1 MYIKRVCYPVT
12 VLGSGNRV
20 GIWFTGC
27 ERDCPDCLSPELRN
41 MKSGAEVSVS
51 QVRDMMNQLP
61 SQPDGVTISGGEPF
75 LQARELDEL
84 TATLSELTDD
94 IIVYTG
100 YTLEQ
105 LREQSC
111 VNTNAV
117 LSRIAV
123 LIDGEYVAELND
135 GRGIRG
141 SSNQRIHIFK
151 NAERYNNLDSCER
164 TQQTFSYDGQILV
177 VGIQ

>member
-12 VLGSGNRV
+12 VLGPGNRI
-20 GIWFTGC
+20 GIWVTGC
-27 ERDCPDCLSPELRN
+27 ERDCADCLSPELRS
-41 MKSGAEVSVS
+41 MKSGAQVSVS
-51 QVRDMMNQLP
+51 QILNMVSRLP
-61 SQPDGVTISGGEPF
+61 SQPDGFTISGGEPF
-75 LQARELDEL
+75 LQSQELDEL
-84 TATLSELTDD
+84 TSHLSKFTDD
-94 IIVYTG
+94 IIIYTG
-100 YTLEQ
+100 FTLEQ

-111 VNTNAV
+111 ASIDAV
-117 LSRIAV
+117 LGRISV
-123 LIDGEYVAELND
+123 LIDGEYVAQFND

-151 NAERYNNLDSCER
+151 NAERYESLDICVR